1 MIANQ
6 PPHPSSPTG
15 GEGPRRARSHNP
27 ALNRT
32 IAPLPPLWG
41 RVGVGGQPN
50 TNHQPPHPS
59 SPTGGEGPRRTRNH
73 HSAPNS
79 TIASLPPLWGRV
91 GVGGQPY
98 ASQTQKA
105 PK

>member
-1 MIANQ
+1 MIAN
-6 PPHPSSPTG
+6 
-15 GEGPRRARSHNP
+15 
-27 ALNRT
+27 
-32 IAPLPPLWG
+32 
-41 RVGVGGQPN
+41 
-50 TNHQPPHPS
+50 QPPHPS